1 MMYDSIEAYSDI
13 ADNDLVLL
21 QMITLM
27 QWQICTRKRA
37 IADFQRIFLRREIT
51 MTKKE
56 LSAMKKKTGA
66 ELQDFLAFKR
76 RGSVVPAKKGKGS
89 FKRKS
94 KYGKEVDMCA

>member
-1 MMYDSIEAYSDI
+1 
-13 ADNDLVLL
+13 
-21 QMITLM
+21 
-27 QWQICTRKRA
+27 
-37 IADFQRIFLRREIT
+37 

-76 RGSVVPAKKGKGS
+76 RVSVVPAKKGKGQ

>member
-1 MMYDSIEAYSDI
+1 MMYGSIEAYSDI
-13 ADNDLVLL
+13 ADNDFGSF
-21 QMITLM
+21 
-27 QWQICTRKRA
+27 
-37 IADFQRIFLRREIT
+37 ADNYYDAMADMYEEEGYCRFPEDFLRRKIT

-56 LSAMKKKTGA
+56 LSVMKKKTGD

>member
-1 MMYDSIEAYSDI
+1 
-13 ADNDLVLL
+13 
-21 QMITLM
+21 
-27 QWQICTRKRA
+27 
-37 IADFQRIFLRREIT
+37 

-56 LSAMKKKTGA
+56 LSAMKNKTGA